1 VPSLIGGAGLVEIV
15 MAWPGITPRLID
27 AITRQD
33 IYVVLGFLVI
43 SSLLLMIGNL
53 ISDLLL
59 ATVDPR
65 IRFS

>member
-1 VPSLIGGAGLVEIV
+1 V
-15 MAWPGITPRLID
+15 IT
-27 AITRQD
+27 
-33 IYVVLGFLVI
+33 
-43 SSLLLMIGNL
+43 SLLLMIGNL